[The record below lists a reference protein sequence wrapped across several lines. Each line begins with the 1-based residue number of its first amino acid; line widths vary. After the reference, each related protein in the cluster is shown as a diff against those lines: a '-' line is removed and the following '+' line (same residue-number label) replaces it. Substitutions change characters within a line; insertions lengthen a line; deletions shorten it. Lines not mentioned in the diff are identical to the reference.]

1 MGLEVRKRFDALA
14 AMGLWGK
21 TAVLRCSWATAGLQ
35 QGYSRATAGLHT
47 GESWTGWLVCSPC
60 DEALVKALVVLLRVL
75 CIE

>member
-35 QGYSRATAGLHT
+35 QGYSRATAGLQQ
-47 GESWTGWLVCSPC
+47 GYIQVRAGQAGWC
-60 DEALVKALVVLLRVL
+60 VLPVMRLW
-75 CIE
+75 